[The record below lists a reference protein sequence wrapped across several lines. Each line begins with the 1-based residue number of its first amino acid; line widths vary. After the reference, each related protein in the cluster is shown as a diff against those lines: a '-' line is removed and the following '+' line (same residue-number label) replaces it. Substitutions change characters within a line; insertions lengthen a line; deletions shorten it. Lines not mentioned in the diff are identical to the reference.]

1 MKKILIVDI
10 GPTCGGV
17 EKIVDSI
24 YERLNKEEYNIDF
37 LVYGE
42 KCYNEGK
49 YRNFGTVY
57 KVSRRYSNPLK
68 HYKEIKSFF
77 INHRNYDIVWIQ
89 TRSSSNIN
97 AHRFSLR
104 YTGAKIITHSHAIK
118 PETRNRFHRVIT
130 SLFMK
135 FNQRTLLSCTDYAIA
150 CSKASYQYMFGKQYK
165 GKGKTIVNGI
175 ELEEFKYSKDFRE
188 KIREKYSIPRDTF
201 ILGHVGRI
209 VPVKNHRFI
218 VEIFK
223 YVHKEKK
230 NSLLMFVGDGPD
242 SNEIKNYVK
251 QLKLE
256 EYTLFVGEKD
266 NVSEYLSAM
275 DIFVLPSLFEG
286 LSLSAIEAQAS
297 GLPTFISDG
306 VPEDAMATSNAYR
319 ISLKEHPSQWSKKM
333 MESTGEQ
340 KRENAYI
347 ELIGTKFDID
357 YTVNEIKQIF
367 EM

>member
-1 MKKILIVDI
+1 MQRQESLKTLFKQRD
-10 GPTCGGV
+10 
-17 EKIVDSI
+17 
-24 YERLNKEEYNIDF
+24 
-37 LVYGE
+37 GE
-42 KCYNEGK
+42 VC
-49 YRNFGTVY
+49 
-57 KVSRRYSNPLK
+57 
-68 HYKEIKSFF
+68 
-77 INHRNYDIVWIQ
+77 
-89 TRSSSNIN
+89 
-97 AHRFSLR
+97 
-104 YTGAKIITHSHAIK
+104 
-118 PETRNRFHRVIT
+118 
-130 SLFMK
+130 
-135 FNQRTLLSCTDYAIA
+135 
-150 CSKASYQYMFGKQYK
+150 K
-165 GKGKTIVNGI
+165 GI
-175 ELEEFKYSKDFRE
+175 
-188 KIREKYSIPRDTF
+188 
-201 ILGHVGRI
+201 
-209 VPVKNHRFI
+209 
-218 VEIFK
+218 
-223 YVHKEKK
+223 HKEKK
-230 NSLLMFVGDGPD
+230 NSLLMFVGDGAD

-286 LSLSAIEAQAS
+286 LPLSAIEAQAS

-319 ISLKEHPSQWSKKM
+319 ISLKEPPSQWSKKM